1 MPIKLNKEESVF
13 RNELIFAGDAKQVN
27 IDNTL
32 VNLFMLL
39 RHNGIRPKQRARSGD
54 KSVVDVSKIKDM
66 FGALESSN
74 VVSGFKEN
82 PLATELWIR
91 SNLVNMVYR
100 GKTDQEKI
108 SSLRPIHLESY
119 RIRNA
124 YSTRDY
130 NAADQVYLMLGSEP
144 TIREDLKSFLSEGWD
159 KVTNQIN
166 ASDTID
172 VDSLGLLHLI
182 KNVSAGFIESNT
194 GLSHIKPLLEDQAKL
209 YCEDIRRLLVYK
221 RDIPRN
227 VMIDYL
233 KTLTSFHLS
242 IYLQKL
248 IQLLPKMV
256 ARGSIEVD
264 SDWSIVVDLTDN
276 VESKVS
282 TLASADAETMS
293 NSIYDYVKATF
304 QVNAALRH
312 LNLGKTNSDHLLSA
326 LKVLAEREDKFDIYF
341 DVLWGTIVQNLSE
354 EDRNLVEE
362 IAKYE
367 SKHFDKYIEAIM
379 KARSGYL
386 YSFHIQLLDALSQ
399 KNTERGILAQGRSR
413 KHPRRFVL
421 GTRLL
426 EALVQILVLRNDGTK
441 FYTTSLSIEELTQQL
456 RERYGLIING
466 NEDPRF
472 ANSDVFTQQAFKE
485 NLAAF
490 KLKLRQIGFYTELS
504 DAYILQK
511 VRPRYVLKA

>member
-13 RNELIFAGDAKQVN
+13 RNELLFAGDAKQVN

-39 RHNGIRPKQRARSGD
+39 RHNGIRPKQRARAAD
-54 KSVVDVSKIKDM
+54 KAIVDVAKIKEM
-66 FGALESSN
+66 FSALEATN

-82 PLATELWIR
+82 PMATELWIR
-91 SNLVNMVYR
+91 SNLVNMVSR
-100 GKTDQEKI
+100 GKSDQEKI

-124 YSTRDY
+124 YNTRDY
-130 NAADQVYLMLGSEP
+130 NTADQVYLMLGVDENV
-144 TIREDLKSFLSEGWD
+144 REELKAFLLEGWD
-159 KVTNQIN
+159 RVTNQLN
-166 ASDTID
+166 ASDNID

-182 KNVSAGFIESNT
+182 KNVNPGFIESNSA
-194 GLSHIKPLLEDQAKL
+194 LSNITPLLEDQAKL

-233 KTLTSFHLS
+233 KILTSFHLS

-248 IQLLPKMV
+248 IYTLPKMISSGRTD
-256 ARGSIEVD
+256 ANE
-264 SDWSIVVDLTDN
+264 DWSVVVDLTDN
-276 VESKVS
+276 LESKVA
-282 TLASADAETMS
+282 TLAADDAEKTA
-293 NSIYDYVKATF
+293 NSIYEYIKATF
-304 QVNAALRH
+304 QVNAALRY
-312 LNLGKTNSDHLLSA
+312 LNLSKNNSANLQPALEVLLQRP
-326 LKVLAEREDKFDIYF
+326 EKFEIYF
-341 DVLWGTIVQNLSE
+341 DMLWGSIAQELTE
-354 EDRNLVEE
+354 EDRVLVEE

-367 SKHFDKYIEAIM
+367 AKNFDKYIETIM

-386 YSFHIQLLDALSQ
+386 YSFHIQLIDALCQ
-399 KNTERGILAQGRSR
+399 KNSERGFLAQGRSR
-413 KHPRRFVL
+413 KHPRRYVL

-426 EALVQILVLRNDGTK
+426 EALVQILVLRNDGNK

-456 RERYGLIING
+456 RDRYGLIING
-466 NEDPRF
+466 NDDVRF
-472 ANSDVFTQQAFKE
+472 KDASVYTQLAFKE
-485 NLAAF
+485 NLNAF

-511 VRPRYVLKA
+511 VRPRYILNN

>member
-39 RHNGIRPKQRARSGD
+39 SHNGMRRKQRARAGD
-54 KSVVDVSKIKDM
+54 KAIIDVAKLKDM
-66 FGALESSN
+66 FLALENNN
-74 VVSGFKEN
+74 VVSGFKAN
-82 PLATELWIR
+82 PFAAELWIR

-100 GKTDQEKI
+100 GKIEEKI
-108 SSLRPIHLESY
+108 SSLRPVHLEAY
-119 RIRNA
+119 KIRNA
-124 YSTRDY
+124 YNARDY
-130 NAADQVYLMLGSEP
+130 NTADQVYLMLGVN
-144 TIREDLKSFLSEGWD
+144 TQVRNDLKAFLQEGWD
-159 KVTNQIN
+159 PVMDKIHV
-166 ASDTID
+166 SDNID

-182 KNVSAGFIESNT
+182 KGVNPGYMESNT
-194 GLSHIKPLLEDQAKL
+194 TLSNIKPVLDSQAKL
-209 YCEDIRRLLVYK
+209 YCEDIRWLLAYK

-248 IQLLPKMV
+248 FHLLPKMV
-256 ARGSIEVD
+256 KNGTIDVD
-264 SDWSIVVDLTDN
+264 DDFSIVVDLTDN
-276 VESKVS
+276 IESKIA
-282 TLASADAETMS
+282 TLAADDA
-293 NSIYDYVKATF
+293 NSTINSMYEYIKSTF
-304 QVNAALRH
+304 QVNAALRY
-312 LNLGKTNSDHLLSA
+312 LSLPKNNSDNLPKALAVLSSRPD
-326 LKVLAEREDKFDIYF
+326 KFEIYFEVLYNTIIQNLNEEDKI
-341 DVLWGTIVQNLSE
+341 
-354 EDRNLVEE
+354 LVEE

-367 SKHFDKYIEAIM
+367 TKYFDKYIEVIM
-379 KARSGYL
+379 KARNGYL
-386 YSFHIQLLDALSQ
+386 NSFHIRLIDALSQ

-456 RERYGLIING
+456 RDRYGLVING
-466 NEDPRF
+466 NKEPRF
-472 ANSDVFTQQAFKE
+472 GKISVYTQLAFKE
-485 NLAAF
+485 NLDAF

-504 DAYILQK
+504 DAYIMQK
-511 VRPRYVLKA
+511 VRPRYVLKN

>member
-1 MPIKLNKEESVF
+1 MPIKLNKEESIF

-39 RHNGIRPKQRARSGD
+39 RHNGIRPKQRARAGD
-54 KSVVDVSKIKDM
+54 KAVVDVEKIKNM
-66 FGALESSN
+66 FGSLETTD

-82 PLATELWIR
+82 PTAAELWIR

-100 GKTDQEKI
+100 GKGDQEKI
-108 SSLRPIHLESY
+108 SSLRPIHLEAY

-130 NAADQVYLMLGSEP
+130 NTADQVYLMLGVEP
-144 TIREDLKSFLSEGWD
+144 QVREELKAFLLEGWD
-159 KVTNQIN
+159 RVTNQIN
-166 ASDTID
+166 ASENID

-182 KNVSAGFIESNT
+182 KNINPGFIESNSA
-194 GLSHIKPLLEDQAKL
+194 LSHIKPLLEGQAKL

-248 IQLLPKMV
+248 IHVLPRMV
-256 ARGSIEVD
+256 SKGNTDVNM
-264 SDWSIVVDLTDN
+264 DWSFVVDLTDDL
-276 VESKVS
+276 ESKVA
-282 TLASADAETMS
+282 TLAVDDAENTI
-293 NSIYDYVKATF
+293 NSIYEYIKATF
-304 QVNAALRH
+304 QLNAALRY
-312 LNLGKTNSDHLLSA
+312 LNLGKNDSA
-326 LKVLAEREDKFDIYF
+326 NLPQALEVVASRPDKFDTYF
-341 DVLWGTIVQNLSE
+341 DVLWGNIIQNLSG
-354 EDRNLVEE
+354 EDRILVEE

-367 SKHFDKYIEAIM
+367 TTNFNKYIEAIM
-379 KARSGYL
+379 KARTGYL

-399 KNTERGILAQGRSR
+399 KNTERGFLAQGRSR
-413 KHPRRFVL
+413 KHLRRYVL

-441 FYTTSLSIEELTQQL
+441 FYTASLSIEELTLQL

-466 NEDPRF
+466 NEDKRF
-472 ANSDVFTQQAFKE
+472 KETSVYTQLAFKE
-485 NLAAF
+485 NLNAF

-511 VRPRYVLKA
+511 VRPRYVLKH